1 MSYAKGVQGV
11 TPIRGD
17 INSDLNDDSS
27 FSGGGGGS
35 GGGMLD
41 QLERRVERL
50 EGDTLIIKDKLTELS
65 IRSETFATKSDLAEL
80 KGELRS
86 DLVQVKGGL
95 STDLAQVKGGL
106 STDLAELKSEL
117 KSDISSL
124 EVRMMANMMQA
135 INNSQNAIM
144 EKMDRRFDRV
154 DDNTKWRLSGVI
166 LPVGSVIVTAVVA
179 FLIAKYVS
187 H

>member
-1 MSYAKGVQGV
+1 
-11 TPIRGD
+11 
-17 INSDLNDDSS
+17 
-27 FSGGGGGS
+27 
-35 GGGMLD
+35 MLD

-50 EGDTLIIKDKLTELS
+50 EGDTLIIKDKLTVLS
-65 IRSETFATKSDLAEL
+65 VRSESFATKSDLAEL
-80 KGELRS
+80 KGELRY
-86 DLVQVKGGL
+86 DLAQVKGGL
-95 STDLAQVKGGL
+95 SADLAQIKGELSADLAQVKGGL

-124 EVRMMANMMQA
+124 EARMMVNMMQA
-135 INNSQNAIM
+135 ISNSQNAIM
-144 EKMDRRFDRV
+144 DKMDRRFDRV

>member
-1 MSYAKGVQGV
+1 MSYAKGVHGV
-11 TPIRGD
+11 TPIRDD

-50 EGDTLIIKDKLTELS
+50 EGDTLIIKDKLTALS
-65 IRSETFATKSDLAEL
+65 VRSESFATKS
-80 KGELRS
+80 
-86 DLVQVKGGL
+86 
-95 STDLAQVKGGL
+95 
-106 STDLAELKSEL
+106 DLAELKSEL
-117 KSDISSL
+117 KSDMSSL
-124 EVRMMANMMQA
+124 ETRMMVNMMQA

>member
-1 MSYAKGVQGV
+1 MSQPKREQGV
-11 TPIRGD
+11 TPIRPG
-17 INSDLNDDSS
+17 IYSNSNDDPS
-27 FSGGGGGS
+27 FGGGGGDS

-50 EGDTLIIKDKLTELS
+50 EGDTLIIKDKLTALS
-65 IRSETFATKSDLAEL
+65 VRSESFATKS
-80 KGELRS
+80 
-86 DLVQVKGGL
+86 
-95 STDLAQVKGGL
+95 
-106 STDLAELKSEL
+106 DLAELKSEL
-117 KSDISSL
+117 KSDMSSL
-124 EVRMMANMMQA
+124 ETRMMVNMMQA

>member
-124 EVRMMANMMQA
+124 EVRMMVNMMQA

>member
-1 MSYAKGVQGV
+1 
-11 TPIRGD
+11 
-17 INSDLNDDSS
+17 
-27 FSGGGGGS
+27 
-35 GGGMLD
+35 MLD

-106 STDLAELKSEL
+106 STDLAQVKGGLSTDLAELKSEL

-124 EVRMMANMMQA
+124 EVRMMVNMMQA

>member
-1 MSYAKGVQGV
+1 MLQPKREQGV
-11 TPIRGD
+11 TPIRPGID
-17 INSDLNDDSS
+17 SNSNDDPS
-27 FSGGGGGS
+27 FGGGGGDS

-50 EGDTLIIKDKLTELS
+50 EGDTLIIKDKLTALS
-65 IRSETFATKSDLAEL
+65 VRSESFATKSDLAEL
-80 KGELRS
+80 KGELRY
-86 DLVQVKGGL
+86 
-95 STDLAQVKGGL
+95 DLAQVKGGL
-106 STDLAELKSEL
+106 SADIAELKSEL
-117 KSDISSL
+117 KSDMSSL
-124 EVRMMANMMQA
+124 ETRIMVNMMQA
-135 INNSQNAIM
+135 ISNSQNAIM
-144 EKMDRRFDRV
+144 DKMDRRFDRV

>member
-1 MSYAKGVQGV
+1 
-11 TPIRGD
+11 D
-17 INSDLNDDSS
+17 
-27 FSGGGGGS
+27 S

-50 EGDTLIIKDKLTELS
+50 EGDTLTIKDKLTALS
-65 IRSETFATKSDLAEL
+65 VRSESFATKSDLAEL
-80 KGELRS
+80 KGELRY
-86 DLVQVKGGL
+86 DLAQVKGGL
-95 STDLAQVKGGL
+95 SADLAQVKGGLSADLAQVKGGLSADLAQVKGGL
-106 STDLAELKSEL
+106 STDIAELKSEL
-117 KSDISSL
+117 KSDMSSL
-124 EVRMMANMMQA
+124 ETRIMVNMMQA